1 MGQLNAVLRN
11 AGKLPSVGGRK
22 EWSKHKNYG
31 LGSMTELRSVRVA
44 GKRRTL
50 P

>member
-1 MGQLNAVLRN
+1 MGQLNAMISN

-31 LGSMTELRSVRVA
+31 LGSMTEHRSVRVA
-44 GKRRTL
+44 GRGRTL